1 MATIEA
7 EVIRILDHALVVLLP
22 DGRKGRI
29 RKREI
34 SWNELVDPLSAVF
47 HVGQRIKAARSLTS
61 LFQKKPAATATSN
74 LFPRLGSI
82 RRSAP
87 WHRRWNCGRWW
98 RNRWHWWRNRWYRRW
113 THWHWWRNRWY
124 WWRRRWQRIKSARRE
139 FHGLTRAERRVVGVY
154 ERLVGAILKADPQL
168 VAYLLRG
175 T

>member
-87 WHRRWNCGRWW
+87 WYRRWNC
-98 RNRWHWWRNRWYRRW
+98 
-113 THWHWWRNRWY
+113 WHWWRNRWY
-124 WWRRRWQRIKSARRE
+124 WWRRRWQRIKSAWRE

-154 ERLVGAILKADPQL
+154 ERLVAAILKADPQL